1 MTWFQSNVVPPK
13 KSDFNVTSNNSDPL
27 SRRIMT
33 LVAPIHSMQS
43 IIGGS
48 LSHIILNSKI
58 MRENVSQDPHPSFP
72 YHESCLTP
80 RNTALQDPNGY
91 EEHASFFHPRRIQAD
106 HPRHDF
112 VQNTICNDKNKMT
125 WDGSNVAH
133 THESQSSSDNHWQQS
148 DPSTFG
154 DAIQNVNHSDSI
166 HHHPFGFTYE
176 DSEIHDTITKTRS
189 KKQKRMISSDNGAV
203 LERGWE
209 QVGQVTTYY
218 SSEQWNDTFQ
228 ERETKQSKK
237 NKKKSKK
244 SKKQENTDKD
254 RDIRELMEPNLTH
267 TKESNETSNQSTD
280 RIFPESLSILVS
292 RTEPTK
298 TNTSKIKYKASR
310 GENSSTI
317 HSTEAL
323 KTISMET
330 MELFSETY
338 DVKNAGSSTEA
349 LDLFLQLARDQGY
362 ITWTIVFYDNICS
375 SPFLPSNKK
384 YCTPKG
390 PPCRMWNC
398 TCDSQVRAMQASAP
412 VLGAM
417 FVFPTDERD
426 DELFLFFLPLCPTI
440 DPDSGPNDIDDGYER
455 MANWPSLVI
464 TCETTLHQRWE
475 TFRLIL
481 LDKAITKVT
490 FNAQM
495 ALMPFHYH
503 SANDVV
509 NNEKSKIPSMGY
521 LDLDLPNIWDLR

>member
-1 MTWFQSNVVPPK
+1 MSWFQSMIVPPK

-33 LVAPIHSMQS
+33 LVAPINSMHP

-48 LSHIILNSKI
+48 LSQVISNSKA
-58 MRENVSQDPHPSFP
+58 MRESVSQDPFPSFP
-72 YHESCLTP
+72 FHESCLNQ

-91 EEHASFFHPRRIQAD
+91 EEHASFFHPRKIQAD
-106 HPRHDF
+106 HPRRDF
-112 VQNTICNDKNKMT
+112 VQTTICNDKHEMK
-125 WDGSNVAH
+125 WDGNNLVHSREN
-133 THESQSSSDNHWQQS
+133 QSWTDNHWQQS
-148 DPSTFG
+148 DPASLG
-154 DAIQNVNHSDSI
+154 DAIQNVNGSDSI
-166 HHHPFGFTYE
+166 HHPFGFTYE
-176 DSEIHDTITKTRS
+176 DGDEHDTITKKRS
-189 KKQKRMISSDNGAV
+189 KKQKRIISSDNGAV

-209 QVGQVTTYY
+209 QVGQVTAYY
-218 SSEQWNDTFQ
+218 SSEQLNDTFP
-228 ERETKQSKK
+228 ERETKPSK
-237 NKKKSKK
+237 KKKSKK

-280 RIFPESLSILVS
+280 RIFPDSLSILVS
-292 RTEPTK
+292 GTEPNK
-298 TNTSKIKYKASR
+298 TNKSKSKHKASR

-349 LDLFLQLARDQGY
+349 LDVFLQLAKDDGY
-362 ITWTIVFYDNICS
+362 MTWTIVFYDNICS

-417 FVFPTDERD
+417 FLFRTDERD
-426 DELFLFFLPLCPTI
+426 SELFLFFLPLCPTI

-455 MANWPSLVI
+455 MANWPSLTI
-464 TCETTLHQRWE
+464 ACETTLHQRWE
-475 TFRLIL
+475 AFRSIL
-481 LDKAITKVT
+481 LDNSITKVT

-509 NNEKSKIPSMGY
+509 KNENSKIPFMGY
-521 LDLDLPNIWDLR
+521 LDLDIPDIWDLR